1 MKVYKK
7 IRNLSL
13 LALALVMANGC
24 TKDFKDKN
32 IPASL
37 LTENLVTPELL
48 LTSVEYNAVIVGKD
62 VGHAADYCG
71 MNAQDDNA
79 PFNDLYYNDTW
90 DRTYTV
96 FANNLAGIIRITKDR
111 PELINKKAI
120 ARILKV
126 WVFSQATD
134 TYGDIPY
141 FDANLSPDKAIS
153 TPKYD
158 TQKSIYE
165 NFFKELKEAAAEL
178 DQSKASYGS
187 ADLIYKGN
195 VTKWK
200 KFANSLRLR
209 LALRIRYADA
219 VMAKANMI
227 DLQESDLIIARSD
240 DAFLYTSN
248 TYPEQRNPGYNYL
261 VGLGGL
267 NEGRHIGKTVL
278 DILNNNNDP
287 RIKIYAD
294 TALLNG
300 ATLTP
305 PHAPFGYRGSPL
317 LGGSVPIEEKYAIG
331 NGSVSGKSAFWL
343 VPEIEVPVLRSSEV
357 YFALAEAA
365 LFNLRPGSA
374 DGYFKKGIEAG
385 INETKGFYTKS
396 ESQMPGVLKI
406 IHPGWT
412 DADINSYLAYKKMQ
426 QSDIDAFLASSAT
439 ILTGSD
445 EEKLE
450 QIMNQKILVLSQLD
464 GLEGWAEWRR
474 TGYPRV
480 LATSNDASILR
491 GVSMRRFHYPQ
502 NEGLVNS
509 TNYKEAVTTMGGT
522 ESVLKK
528 VWWDANPNAPRKHP
542 GTVESRATPWQ

>member
-1 MKVYKK
+1 MKTYKK
-7 IRNLSL
+7 IRNLSV
-13 LALALVMANGC
+13 LALALVLADGC

-32 IPASL
+32 TPASL
-37 LTENLVTPELL
+37 ITENLVTPELL
-48 LTSVEYNAVIVGKD
+48 LTSVEYNAVIAGKD

-79 PFNDLYYNDTW
+79 PFNDLFYNDTW
-90 DRTYTV
+90 NKTYTV
-96 FANNLAGIIRITKDR
+96 FANNLAGIIRITKDK
-111 PELINKKAI
+111 PELFNKKAI

-141 FDANLSPDKAIS
+141 FDANLSPEKANT

-165 NFFKELKEAAAEL
+165 DFFKELKEAVAEL
-178 DQSKASYGS
+178 DPAKESYGN
-187 ADLIYKGN
+187 ADMIYKGD
-195 VTKWK
+195 VTKWE

-219 VMAKANMI
+219 VMATANMI
-227 DLQESDLIIARSD
+227 DLQESDLILDRGD

-248 TYPEQRNPGYNYL
+248 DNPDQKNPNYNYL
-261 VGLGGL
+261 VDLGGL
-267 NEGRHIGKTVL
+267 NPGHHIGKTVL
-278 DILNNNNDP
+278 DILKNNNDP

-300 ATLTP
+300 LTLTP

-317 LGGSVPIEEKYAIG
+317 LGGNVPIEEKYAYG
-331 NGSVSGKSAFWL
+331 NGSVSGKSAFWF

-365 LFNLRPGSA
+365 LFNLRPGNA
-374 DGYFKKGIEAG
+374 DVYFKKGIEAG
-385 INETKGFYTKS
+385 INETEDFYNKS
-396 ESQMPGVLKI
+396 VSQMPEVLTI
-406 IHPGWT
+406 INPGWT
-412 DADINSYLAYKKMQ
+412 DADINSYLTYKKMQ

-439 ILTGSD
+439 ILAGS
-445 EEKLE
+445 EEQKLE
-450 QIMNQKILVLSQLD
+450 QIMNQKILVLPSD

-480 LATSNDASILR
+480 LATSNDASVLR
-491 GVSMRRFHYPQ
+491 GISMRRFHYPQ

-509 TNYKEAVTTMGGT
+509 TNYKEAVTTMGGV

-528 VWWDANPNAPRKHP
+528 VWWDVNPNSPYQHP
-542 GTVESRATPWQ
+542 DTVESRATPWQ

>member
-1 MKVYKK
+1 MKLYKK
-7 IRNLSL
+7 IKNLSL
-13 LALALVMANGC
+13 LVLALVMANGC
-24 TKDFKDKN
+24 TKDFKNKN
-32 IPASL
+32 TPASL
-37 LTENLVTPELL
+37 ITESLVTPELL
-48 LTSVEYNAVIVGKD
+48 LTSVEYNAVIVGKGD
-62 VGHAADYCG
+62 VGSVADYCG
-71 MNAQDDNA
+71 MNTQEDNA
-79 PFNDLYYNDTW
+79 PFNDLYYNDLW
-90 DRTYTV
+90 DKTYTV
-96 FANNLAGIIRITKDR
+96 FANNLASIIRITKDK

-126 WVFSQATD
+126 LVFSQATD

-141 FDANLSPDKAIS
+141 FDANQSPEKANT

-165 NFFKELKEAAAEL
+165 DFFKELKEAAAEL
-178 DQSKASYGS
+178 DPAKASYGN
-187 ADLIYKGN
+187 ADLIYKGD

-219 VMAKANMI
+219 AMASANMI
-227 DLQESDLIIARSD
+227 DLQESDLILNRSD

-248 TYPEQRNPGYNYL
+248 AYPEQRNPAYNYL
-261 VGLGGL
+261 VELGGL
-267 NEGRHIGKTVL
+267 NGGHYIGKTVL
-278 DILNNNNDP
+278 DILKNNNDP
-287 RIKIYAD
+287 RISIYAD

-300 ATLTP
+300 STLTP
-305 PHAPFGYRGSPL
+305 PHAPFGYRGYPL
-317 LGGSVPIEEKYAIG
+317 LGGSVPIEEKNAYG
-331 NGSVSGKSAFWL
+331 NGSCSGKSEFWF
-343 VPEIEVPVLRSSEV
+343 VPEIEVPVLRSSEI

-374 DGYFKKGIEAG
+374 DVYFKKGIEAG
-385 INETKGFYTKS
+385 INETRDFYNKS

-406 IHPGWT
+406 INPNWT
-412 DADINSYLAYKKMQ
+412 NADINSYLAYKKMQ

-445 EEKLE
+445 EQKLE
-450 QIMNQKILVLSQLD
+450 QIMNQKILVLPQD

-480 LATSNDASILR
+480 LVTSNDASVLH
-491 GVSMRRFHYPQ
+491 GVSMRRFHYPK

-509 TNYKEAVTTMGGT
+509 KNYKEAVNRMGGT

-528 VWWDANPNAPRKHP
+528 VWWDANPNSPRKHP